1 MERIDATVKRE
12 TRFIAV
18 WVGLLRLILQAVF
31 LVIGKW
37 DISVLLGNLLGGLLA
52 VLNFFL
58 LGLTVQKAVKKEEK
72 QAKNIMSISQ
82 TLRSVMQFGVAA
94 VGVLLPIFNTWAVL
108 IPLFFPRI
116 AIMLRPLIF
125 KNEK

>member
-18 WVGLLRLILQAVF
+18 WVGLLSLILQAVF

-52 VLNFFL
+52 VLYFFL

-125 KNEK
+125 KNVK

>member
-18 WVGLLRLILQAVF
+18 WVGLLSLILQAVF

>member
-12 TRFIAV
+12 TLYIAF
-18 WVGLLRLILQAVF
+18 WVGLLSLILQAVF

-82 TLRSVMQFGVAA
+82 TLRSVMQFSVAA